1 MITTKTV
8 PPRRE
13 CPDIDPKQL
22 ALSPKIR
29 EECGVFGVFGAD
41 DAAAITA
48 LGLHALQHRGQE
60 ACGIASFDGEKFH
73 TERHLGLVGDSFT
86 GDDPSERLP
95 GHCAIGHNR
104 YSTAGKTVLRDT
116 QPLFADLAAGGFA
129 LAHNGHLTNAYQ
141 LREELVADGA
151 IFQSTSDTEVVVH
164 FVARSKRVKFVNKF
178 IDALRKID
186 GGFAFIGLTNKELI
200 GARDRQGIRPLII
213 GKKDDTYIL
222 ASETCALDMID
233 AEVFRE
239 VEPGEVVVI
248 NESGIEFFRAFPK
261 VPERPC
267 VFEFVY
273 FARPDSIVGGKSV
286 YEVRKRMGQRL
297 AQESPADVDVI
308 IPVPDSGVPAA
319 IGFAQ
324 ESGIPFELGIIRNHY
339 VGRTFI
345 QPTQQIRDMGVRLKH
360 SANRKLIE
368 GKRVL
373 LVDDSIVRGTTSTK
387 IVRMIRDAG
396 ATEVHFR
403 SASPPIKH
411 PDFYGVDMPNSERL
425 LAANHDLETMNK
437 LLGSDSLGFLSI
449 EGLYWAL
456 GDESRNADYPQFSDH
471 CFTGDYPT
479 ALIDFDRKSSGK
491 NPQMSLLVEVA

>member
-1 MITTKTV
+1 MTPTPTLPV
-8 PPRRE
+8 NSDQL
-13 CPDIDPKQL
+13 DIDPKDL
-22 ALSPKIR
+22 VLSPKIR

-41 DAAAITA
+41 NAAAITA

-60 ACGIASFDGEKFH
+60 ACGIATCDGKKFH
-73 TERHLGLVGDSFT
+73 TERHLGLVGDAFT

-95 GHCAIGHNR
+95 GYAAIGHNR
-104 YSTAGKTVLRDT
+104 YSTAGKTVLRNT
-116 QPLFADLAAGGFA
+116 QPLFSDLATGGFA
-129 LAHNGHLTNAYQ
+129 LAHNGHITNAYK
-141 LREELVADGA
+141 LREDLVEEGA
-151 IFQSTSDTEVVVH
+151 IFQSTSDTEVVLH
-164 FVARSKRVKFVNKF
+164 LVARSKRVNFVNRF
-178 IDALRKID
+178 IDAIRLID
-186 GGFAFIGLTNKELI
+186 GGFAFVGLTNKKLI
-200 GARDRQGIRPLII
+200 GARDRLGIRPLII

-233 AEVFRE
+233 AEV
-239 VEPGEVVVI
+239 EPGEVVVI
-248 NESGIEFFRAFPK
+248 TEGGIEFIRAFPK
-261 VPERPC
+261 IPERPC

-273 FARPDSIVGGKSV
+273 FARPDSIVGGQSV
-286 YEVRKRMGQRL
+286 YEVRKRMGQKL
-297 AQESPADVDVI
+297 ARECPADVDLI

-319 IGFAQ
+319 IGYAQ

-360 SANRKLIE
+360 SANKKLIE

-411 PDFYGVDMPNSERL
+411 PDFYGVDMPNTERL
-425 LAANHDLETMNK
+425 LAANHDLDTMNK
-437 LLGSDSLGFLSI
+437 LLGSESLGFLSI
-449 EGLYWAL
+449 EGLYWAI
-456 GDESRNADYPQFSDH
+456 GKEQRNNDYPQFSDH

-479 ALIDFDRKSSGK
+479 ALVDVDRRSQGK
-491 NPQMSLLVEVA
+491 NPQMSFLVEVA